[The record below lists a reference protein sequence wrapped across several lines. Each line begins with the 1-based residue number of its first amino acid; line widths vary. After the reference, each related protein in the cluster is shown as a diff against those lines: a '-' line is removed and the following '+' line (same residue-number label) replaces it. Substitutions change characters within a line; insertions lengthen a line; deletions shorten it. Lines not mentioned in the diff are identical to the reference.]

1 MIQRLKYQKLKVDLG
16 GHSVFFLEKKGDP
29 HYPCLILIHGFLDA
43 SYGFRKLVQHLDY
56 PGRILIPDMP
66 GFGRSK
72 LPAISYL
79 YQLDIFADL
88 LYRSF
93 QILQLKTITLSGHSM
108 GGLVTQKII
117 LQDQASGSAMIQNA
131 ILLGTGGIPHP
142 KRDEM
147 RRVLFPRTMND
158 ISILLGYLYH
168 SDFPEPSWLAK
179 KVLLNQWN
187 GWQNQYLGENTVQR
201 EKEIFFGDRAKEIHI
216 PVLILVGEEDELTTP
231 VMMKSYK
238 KWIRNSKL
246 VIVKEAR
253 HALHMEKPDKV
264 AESIRNFLEF

>member
-1 MIQRLKYQKLKVDLG
+1 MIKDLQFKKRMVDLG
-16 GHSVFFLEKKGDP
+16 GHSLFFLEKKGDP
-29 HYPCLILIHGFLDA
+29 NYPSLVLIHGFLDA
-43 SYGFRKLVQHLDY
+43 SYGYRKLVQHLHY

-93 QILQLKTITLSGHSM
+93 QVLQLEPITLCGHSM

-147 RRVLFPRTMND
+147 RQILFPRTIKD

-168 SDFPEPSWLAK
+168 SDFPEPSWIAK
-179 KVLLNQWN
+179 KILLNQWN
-187 GWQNQYLGENTVQR
+187 GWQNQYLAENTVRR
-201 EKEIFFGDRAKEIHI
+201 EKEIFFGDRAKRIRI

-231 VMMKSYK
+231 TMMKSYK
-238 KWIRNSKL
+238 KWIRNSQL

-253 HALHMEKPDKV
+253 HAIHMEKPDILARK
-264 AESIRNFLEF
+264 IRDFLGF